1 MKALV
6 SAALLLCAL
15 PGCSQQASPDTA
27 AVDLLLAKEACRDL
41 LLTYGEGLDEVDPAK
56 VTGVLAE
63 DGVWTADGQ
72 VRVASRGEFRA
83 LWDSIASNP
92 RPTVG
97 VHAISNI
104 RFAPESADELVGSA
118 LVTQHRYNP
127 DRRDEITSLGAMMLV
142 QIDLRC
148 TRTDEGWR
156 FSLMELQSVSVADY
170 VHGEG

>member
-1 MKALV
+1 MRAAC
-6 SAALLLCAL
+6 AALLCLSA
-15 PGCSQQASPDTA
+15 PVTA
-27 AVDLLLAKEACRDL
+27 QEPLSGVELLLAKDACSQL

-56 VTGVLAE
+56 VTGVFAE

-72 VRVASRGEFRA
+72 VTANSRAQLRVM
-83 LWDSIASNP
+83 WDGIAANP

-104 RFAPESADELVGSA
+104 RFEAESPDLLTGSA

-127 DRRDEITSLGAMMLV
+127 DKREEITSLGAMMLV
-142 QIDLRC
+142 KIELRC
-148 TRTDEGWR
+148 ARTDEGWR
-156 FSLMELQSVSVADY
+156 FERMELQSVSIANY